1 MPLKAL
7 RTADHGL
14 AAVEMAIVA
23 GIVGLG
29 IVSALVATKGSL
41 NKAYGCITTAVGT
54 EGAGSGCGGGTA
66 VAIPSDPVLAAAQ
79 ARLPAGARVNGV
91 AANPLTGAD
100 YGADVR
106 TGGTTRIYVADTSQG
121 VLYQTTILSSGPNY
135 YEIKAGEDYNGN
147 PLFDTPPGQTVYA
160 VRNTNGSYS
169 FFNVTKP

>member
-1 MPLKAL
+1 MPFQAL
-7 RTADHGL
+7 RRADHGL

-66 VAIPSDPVLAAAQ
+66 VAVPSDPLLAAAQ
-79 ARLPAGARVNGV
+79 AQLPAGTRVNSV
-91 AANPLTGAD
+91 PANPATGQSYA
-100 YGADVR
+100 ADVR
-106 TGGTTRIYVADTSQG
+106 TGSSTRIFVADTSQG
-121 VLYQTTILSSGPNY
+121 VLYATTILSSGPNY
-135 YEIKAGEDYNGN
+135 YEVRAGNDYNGN